1 MKKIESNILHFL
13 ILTLVSC
20 SQHPNQHKTTA
31 IGPDVLKN
39 TRDNQIKTETL
50 KQEIDSSFSEL
61 SKFVPKNYS
70 ILDTISGDLNLDN
83 INDYILVLNKN
94 GEDTISDVIDNP
106 ERRPL
111 MILLRDQFNKLR
123 LEKRNDNTV
132 YCINCGGM
140 MGDPFSGISIKNGY
154 FSVEHYGGSA
164 WRWSRIITYK
174 YSKRDKEWYLHKDGS
189 ESFHTTE
196 PEKVESQ
203 IETIKD
209 FGQVRFEDFYIY
221 EKD

>member
-31 IGPDVLKN
+31 IGPDALKN

-83 INDYILVLNKN
+83 INDYILVLNKIIR
-94 GEDTISDVIDNP
+94 GLLSGLSITSDIVSSP
-106 ERRPL
+106 F
-111 MILLRDQFNKLR
+111 LLS
-123 LEKRNDNTV
+123 T
-132 YCINCGGM
+132 
-140 MGDPFSGISIKNGY
+140 
-154 FSVEHYGGSA
+154 
-164 WRWSRIITYK
+164 RI
-174 YSKRDKEWYLHKDGS
+174 
-189 ESFHTTE
+189 
-196 PEKVESQ
+196 
-203 IETIKD
+203 
-209 FGQVRFEDFYIY
+209 
-221 EKD
+221 